1 MPVGGAINR
10 TLILP
15 VITGQSAMS
24 QSYLQDGPV
33 EPAGDPARLLTAGTR
48 VVAKRCSQ
56 DIAVCVAGKR
66 C

>member
-10 TLILP
+10 ALNLLTN
-15 VITGQSAMS
+15 TGQSAMS

-33 EPAGDPARLLTAGTR
+33 EPAGNLARLLTAGTR
-48 VVAKRCSQ
+48 VVAQRGSQ
-56 DIAVCVAGKR
+56 DIDLCAAGKR